1 MSRLHIYGGEAKCK
15 ATLARYLERGR
26 QLLDEAVGV
35 RKRVV
40 GLAGTDFARDAATI
54 ETDWA
59 REFREWLH
67 DTREAMSD
75 YLGDQLADV
84 LPVIEFGVPLATG
97 KPGYVIGLDNGEP
110 WLRDALDELRE
121 LQRVLR

>member
-1 MSRLHIYGGEAKCK
+1 MSRLRIYGGEEKCR
-15 ATLARYLERGR
+15 ATLARHIERGR
-26 QLLDEAVGV
+26 RLLDEAVGV
-35 RKRVV
+35 RKRVI

-75 YLGDQLADV
+75 YLGEQLADV
-84 LPVIEFGVPLATG
+84 LPVIEFGVPLGTG
-97 KPGYVIGLDNGEP
+97 KPGHAIGLDNGEP

-121 LQRVLR
+121 LQNVLA